1 MGHST
6 QGGSHSAWVI
16 TARLALKRDGRWFH
30 QDLSPALGSGERIL
44 GAACR
49 DGSEH

>member
-1 MGHST
+1 MGRST
-6 QGGSHSAWVI
+6 PGGSHSARVV
-16 TARLALKRDGRWFH
+16 TARQALKRDGRLFH
-30 QDLSPALGSGERIL
+30 QDLSPALGSGERLL